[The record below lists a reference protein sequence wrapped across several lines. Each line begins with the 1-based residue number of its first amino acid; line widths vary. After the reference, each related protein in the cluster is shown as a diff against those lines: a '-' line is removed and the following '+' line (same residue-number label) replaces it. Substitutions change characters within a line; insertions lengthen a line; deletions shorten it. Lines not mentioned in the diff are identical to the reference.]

1 MYIKKAK
8 ENKENMEH
16 THTHT
21 HTEEGDLRLH
31 RAVIGVASL
40 WAIILDGT
48 PVSINE
54 SSKINAST
62 LLEA

>member
-8 ENKENMEH
+8 ENKEKME
-16 THTHT
+16 HTHT

-40 WAIILDGT
+40 WAVVFDGP

-54 SSKINAST
+54 SSKMNVST